1 MNVNLRQLRAFV
13 CIGRVASFTKAAA
26 ILNATQP
33 TLSAQIRELEQALDV
48 RLFERNTR
56 TVSLTAAGED
66 LLPAVEQLLGD
77 LDQVLEKA
85 RDASARIVG
94 RVSIAALPS
103 VCSRALPRAIAAF
116 RQENPGV
123 SIQVRDAVADR
134 AVELVRTKSVDF
146 GIGSAIDDPRIEFV
160 PIMHD
165 HIVAVLPKDHRLAA
179 SRTISLQQ
187 LLRYPLI
194 LMDRDSSV
202 RHIVDSAFASV
213 GRMAVPEFEATFMS
227 SAVGMVRAG
236 LGVTLLPSS
245 AYEVTT
251 SDVAIRRVRH
261 PALRR
266 SVGIIKLRGRSL
278 TPAADGFLQIYVTE
292 AKSDMLAQVDR
303 ARPRRASAVSR

>member
-13 CIGRVASFTKAAA
+13 CIGRVGSFTKAAV

-33 TLSAQIRELEQALDV
+33 TLSAQIRDLEYALKV

-56 TVSLTAAGED
+56 SVTLTASGED
-66 LLPAVEQLLGD
+66 LLPAVGQLLGE
-77 LDQVLEKA
+77 LDQVLERA
-85 RDASARIVG
+85 QDTSARIVG

-103 VCSRALPRAIAAF
+103 VCSRALPRAIATF
-116 RQENPGV
+116 RSQHPRV
-123 SIQVRDAVADR
+123 SIQLRDAVGDR
-134 AVELVRTKSVDF
+134 AVELVRTKTVDF
-146 GIGSAIDDPRIEFV
+146 GVGSVSDDPSVEFV

-165 HIVAVLPKDHRLAA
+165 YIVAVLPRDHPLAA
-179 SRTISLQQ
+179 SRTVSLQQ

-213 GRMAVPEFEATFMS
+213 GRMVAPEYEATFMS

-236 LGVTLLPSS
+236 LGITLLPSS
-245 AYEVTT
+245 AYEVSAT
-251 SDVAIRRVRH
+251 DFAIRRVRH
-261 PALRR
+261 TALRR

-278 TPAADGFLQIYVTE
+278 TPAANAFVQIYVAE
-292 AKSDMLAQVDR
+292 AKSDVFAQVG
-303 ARPRRASAVSR
+303 